1 MKEVKQFFT
10 RHFITAPIS
19 FGSWL
24 FFVMGAGMNIFAA
37 TGLFVAIYLRR
48 NLYPEADSTFIQL
61 KKTRDV
67 PF

>member
-1 MKEVKQFFT
+1 MKEVKQFFI

-24 FFVMGAGMNIFAA
+24 FFVMGAGMNPFC
-37 TGLFVAIYLRR
+37 GYWPFGSDLLWR
-48 NLYPEADSTFIQL
+48 NVYPEADSTFIQL

>member
-1 MKEVKQFFT
+1 MKEIQQFFN

-24 FFVMGAGMNIFAA
+24 IFILGMGMNAFAA
-37 TGLFVAIYLRR
+37 TGLLIAIYFRR
-48 NLYPEADSTFIQL
+48 YIFDQADSIILQF

-67 PF
+67 PI